1 MNETKNWYDAESF
14 CVNIGG
20 HLSSFD
26 SYNNLLDVIRSQ
38 YPQYYLNKEEQDLN
52 RLNFYRKEINNL
64 SKLYP
69 SNHLLVFKYPTDTS

>member
-38 YPQYYLNKEEQDLN
+38 YPQYYLNKEIWIGLN
-52 RLNFYRKEINNL
+52 QIDKDTGCFLFHNFI
-64 SKLYP
+64 
-69 SNHLLVFKYPTDTS
+69 